1 MLIVVKFTQTALV
14 LKCAHYLDCS
24 GFVCDN
30 VYNKRWPIELFC
42 SSMGGVVKGEVTL
55 ELVCIDLQHVLLLAY
70 QLVSQHQS
78 NISI

>member
-1 MLIVVKFTQTALV
+1 MLIVNNFTQTALV
-14 LKCAHYLDCS
+14 LKGAHYLDCS

-30 VYNKRWPIELFC
+30 VYERWPVEFFC
-42 SSMGGVVKGEVTL
+42 SSMGGVVKGDVTL
-55 ELVCIDLQHVLLLAY
+55 ELVCLDLQHVLLWAY